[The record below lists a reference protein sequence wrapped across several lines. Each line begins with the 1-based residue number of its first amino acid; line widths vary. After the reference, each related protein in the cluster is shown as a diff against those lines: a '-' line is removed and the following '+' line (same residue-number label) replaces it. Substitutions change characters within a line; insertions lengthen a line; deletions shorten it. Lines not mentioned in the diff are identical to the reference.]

1 MINLSYC
8 SIKCINISLV
18 SSIEI
23 HLVVR
28 QCFYKIVVEVYNIRL
43 HIMYLFSCKTIEIIL
58 LTFLQES

>member
-8 SIKCINISLV
+8 SIKRIDISLV

-43 HIMYLFSCKTIEIIL
+43 HIVYLFSCKAIKIIL
-58 LTFLQES
+58 LTFLQEA